1 MANEQHRYTPEQ
13 VQIILEHALN
23 KRKKQPD
30 GISHKDL
37 LETAREL
44 DIDDQDLEE
53 ALREYEETWAMQDAR
68 ERWMQRRKQKF
79 FEHLRT
85 YAIVNSAFMVL
96 ALVTSGGTWFL
107 WSIFGWGIGLAL
119 DAKEAF
125 RPKEKDIDKG
135 ARRLLHKEQKERSKL
150 ERQQYWHNMSENIKK
165 QFTVDSRRGKIIIE
179 KGDRRIEI
187 G

>member
-1 MANEQHRYTPEQ
+1 MAHEQNRYTPEQ
-13 VQIILEHALN
+13 VQMILEHALN
-23 KRKKQPD
+23 KRQRQPD
-30 GISHKDL
+30 GITHKDL

-44 DIDDQDLEE
+44 DIDDHDLEE

-68 ERWMQRRKQKF
+68 ERWMQRRKRKF
-79 FEHLRT
+79 FDHLRT
-85 YAIVNSAFMVL
+85 YSIVNGAFLILAIV
-96 ALVTSGGTWFL
+96 TGGSWVL

-125 RPKEKDIDKG
+125 HPKEKDIDKG
-135 ARRLLHKEQKERSKL
+135 ARRLLQKEQKERSKQ
-150 ERQQYWHNMSENIKK
+150 ERQQYWHNMSESIKK
-165 QFTVDSRRGKIIIE
+165 QFTVDSHRGKIIIE